1 MKHFLLLVPVLLF
14 STLLCR
20 AQQAD
25 KRDTTRMKALEIY
38 GFVMTDVGY
47 NFDQI
52 NPNWFDALRI
62 TKLPSYKDQFAPD
75 GKVFFGIRQSR
86 FGVKGY
92 TSTPIGELK
101 TTFEFDLFGTG
112 VDEGQTTMRLRHIFA
127 ELGPIAI
134 GQTNSPFMDGDV
146 WPNTIEYWGPSG
158 MVFFR
163 NIQLRYAI
171 MQGKNELFVALE
183 RPGAS
188 ADQGSYDDRFELDSV
203 RGRLK
208 LPDFSAHY
216 KRSGDWGHIQIA
228 GMLRDLRWEDIHTT
242 GGYDVSGNVV
252 GWGGHFS
259 TVLNLG
265 SRDVFRGSFVYGHG
279 IQNYMQDAPVDVGV
293 VAKPG
298 NVTEP
303 FTGEALPIMGIHAFL
318 DHHWNSKLSTSLGYS
333 SVHIENTDAAAPNA
347 YKMGQYAIVNFVSV
361 PFPNALAA
369 IEFQWGRRTNFTDGF
384 HSDIFKIHLGFK
396 YNFSQIFYRNRDNQQ

>member
-1 MKHFLLLVPVLLF
+1 M
-14 STLLCR
+14 
-20 AQQAD
+20 AQQSE
-25 KRDTTRMKALEIY
+25 KLIDTTRVKALEIY

-52 NPNWFDALRI
+52 SPDWFDALRI

-101 TTFEFDLFGTG
+101 TVFEFDLFGTG
-112 VDEGQTTMRLRHIFA
+112 ADEGQTTMRLRHIYA

-134 GQTNSPFMDGDV
+134 GQTNTPFSDPDV
-146 WPNTIEYWGPSG
+146 WPNTIEYWGPPG

-171 MQGKNELFVALE
+171 MQGKNEVFVALE

-188 ADQGSYDDRFELDSV
+188 ADQGQFDDRIELDSV

-208 LPDFSAHY
+208 LPDLSAHW
-216 KRSGDWGHIQIA
+216 KRSGEWGHIQIA
-228 GMLRDLRWEDIHTT
+228 GILRDIRWEDIHTT
-242 GGYDVSGNVV
+242 GGYDISDNVV

-265 SRDVFRGSFVYGHG
+265 QNDVFRGSFVYGHG

-293 VAKPG
+293 VEKPG
-298 NVTEP
+298 NTSEP
-303 FTGEALPIMGIHAFL
+303 LTGEALPVYGIHAFL
-318 DHHWNSKLSTSLGYS
+318 DHNWNSKLSTSIGYS
-333 SVHIENTDAAAPNA
+333 SVHIENTDAAAPIA

-369 IEFQWGRRTNFTDGF
+369 IEFQWGRRTNFTDDF

-396 YNFSQIFYRNRDNQQ
+396 YNFSQIFYRNRD

>member
-1 MKHFLLLVPVLLF
+1 MKHYLLLVSALLF
-14 STLLCR
+14 STLFCM
-20 AQQAD
+20 AQQND
-25 KRDTTRMKALEIY
+25 KLDSTRVKALEIY

-101 TTFEFDLFGTG
+101 TVFEFDLFGTG
-112 VDEGQTTMRLRHIFA
+112 ADEGQTTMRLRHIYA

-158 MVFFR
+158 MVFYR

-188 ADQGSYDDRFELDSV
+188 ADQGTFDSRNELDSV
-203 RGRLK
+203 RGRLM
-208 LPDFSAHY
+208 LPDLSAHY

-228 GMLRDLRWEDIHTT
+228 GILRDLRWEDIHKS
-242 GGYDVSGNVV
+242 GGYDVSGSAL
-252 GWGGHFS
+252 GWGAQFS
-259 TVLNLG
+259 TVLNL
-265 SRDVFRGSFVYGHG
+265 SSNNVFRGSFIYGEG
-279 IQNYMQDAPVDVGV
+279 VENYMQDAPIDVGV
-293 VAKPG
+293 KEQPG
-298 NVTEP
+298 NTTEP
-303 FTGEALPIMGIHAFL
+303 FTGDPLPVYGIHAYL
-318 DHHWNSKLSTSLGYS
+318 DHNWNSKLSTSLGYS
-333 SVHIENTDAAAPNA
+333 SVHIENTDAALSSA
-347 YKMGQYAIVNFVSV
+347 YKMGQYASVNFVSV
-361 PFPNALAA
+361 PFNNAMAA
-369 IEFQWGRRTNFTDGF
+369 IEFQWGRRTNFKDDF
-384 HSDIFKIHLGFK
+384 HSDIFKIQLGFK
-396 YNFSQIFYRNRDNQQ
+396 YNFSQIFYRNKD